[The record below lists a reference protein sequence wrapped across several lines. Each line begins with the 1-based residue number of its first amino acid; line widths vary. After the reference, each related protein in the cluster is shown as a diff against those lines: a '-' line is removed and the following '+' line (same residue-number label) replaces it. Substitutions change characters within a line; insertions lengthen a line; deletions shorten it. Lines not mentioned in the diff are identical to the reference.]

1 MRIWS
6 PHLEALE
13 EAFSLEEMEL
23 SQHSLSSE
31 EVDENKQKS
40 ALFKEAL
47 YPAEAKIQVFTII
60 GAIQNFFWFQILSV
74 KSEWNKKLSRM
85 I

>member
-31 EVDENKQKS
+31 EVDEEKDEEEDEFAS
-40 ALFKEAL
+40 
-47 YPAEAKIQVFTII
+47 FT
-60 GAIQNFFWFQILSV
+60 
-74 KSEWNKKLSRM
+74 SEVASTSSSFRR
-85 I
+85 

>member
-31 EVDENKQKS
+31 EVDEEKDEDEDEFAS
-40 ALFKEAL
+40 
-47 YPAEAKIQVFTII
+47 FT
-60 GAIQNFFWFQILSV
+60 
-74 KSEWNKKLSRM
+74 SEEVASTSSSFRR
-85 I
+85 